1 MFLKQLDP
9 GESISNQYTFTTN
22 SFIKTLKGTKIHGR
36 QYNAKGDAYRAGT
49 DSDDLIEWRNPDGSI
64 RSTMKMP
71 REEDY
76 GYQGAVIEGP
86 SPRIVLRTKAEQTP
100 DASPAPPGSSHPVL
114 NRFVTEASPHHQG
127 SSRRPRPLTQ
137 HQLAVERNR
146 RQRIEYIL
154 AKRKGDAYRVLRAKR
169 VHEMPFTRYGRLLQ
183 NLPDGYDTEDDKSW
197 GKGGL
202 LPNPEEEEDFGEC
215 ANYYLSVIRKASR
228 RLDRWDY
235 ENANGPRRDR
245 KKEREERQKAREE
258 ALVFDDDM
266 DGKAS
271 SRSRARAQRNAKRK
285 LARAAVAAGGTT
297 PSAAASKIGASRS
310 KGNRNRAQKGAAATS
325 LGASAGLDTP
335 GREGAL
341 SPAPEGEEG
350 LDDIDRELLGEGS
363 GDDDDIPS
371 RELEVSGA
379 GEAGYE
385 DSFLGGDADEDAD
398 ALSSDEEDEDGED
411 EDLDDGDVDMDVEG
425 EADDNSS
432 IPDGPARYAVSDA
445 SGVDMT
451 NDY

>member
-9 GESISNQYTFTTN
+9 GESISNEYTVTRN
-22 SFIKTLKGTKIHGR
+22 SFTKTLKGTKIHGR

-100 DASPAPPGSSHPVL
+100 DASPAPPGTGHPVL

-154 AKRKGDAYRVLRAKR
+154 AKRKGDAYRMLRSKR

-258 ALVFDDDM
+258 ALVFDDDI
-266 DGKAS
+266 DGKTS

-285 LARAAVAAGGTT
+285 LARAAAAAGGTI
-297 PSAAASKIGASRS
+297 PSAAASKTSASRS
-310 KGNRNRAQKGAAATS
+310 KGNRNRAQKGAAAVS

-335 GREGAL
+335 SREGAL

-363 GDDDDIPS
+363 ADEDDIPS
-371 RELEVSGA
+371 RGLEVSGA

-432 IPDGPARYAVSDA
+432 MPDGPARYAASDA
-445 SGVDMT
+445 SGVDMA